1 VKLVSSLKS
10 MLFFEFIPQA
20 IILVIMVAAADVVV
34 LLIRRANKANA
45 CLKRLF
51 W

>member
-1 VKLVSSLKS
+1 MPFS
-10 MLFFEFIPQA
+10 EFIPQA
-20 IILVIMVAAADVVV
+20 IVLVIMVAAADAIV

-45 CLKRLF
+45 RLKRLF